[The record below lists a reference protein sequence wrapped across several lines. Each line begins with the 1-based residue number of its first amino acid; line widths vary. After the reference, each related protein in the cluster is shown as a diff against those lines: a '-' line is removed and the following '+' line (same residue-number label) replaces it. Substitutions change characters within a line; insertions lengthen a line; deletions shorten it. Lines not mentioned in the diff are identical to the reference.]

1 MTLLQIYIKNLLKE
15 QLSTIAQSEEAEIL
29 IPGPPNRQARIAE
42 LPAIQKY
49 QSSQTNPDVLQNLL
63 DMGMTKL
70 FDSIIKTAGHSSH
83 KIYIK
88 KLKNEVKPIIKYHK
102 KFFKALRPQA
112 LANEENISF
121 DADVLKSAQ
130 SPSYPSG
137 HTAQAFYVAHKLS
150 EIFPDLSRNFY
161 RIADMI
167 ATSRL
172 ERGVHFP
179 SDNEAGKVLAAKLA
193 DRI

>member
-1 MTLLQIYIKNLLKE
+1 MTLLQSYIRKLLKE
-15 QLSTIAQSEEAEIL
+15 KLSIIDQPEAKIL
-29 IPGPPNRQARIAE
+29 IPEPPNRQGRIAE

-49 QSSQTNPDVLQNLL
+49 QSNPINPNALQDLL

-70 FDSIIKTAGHSSH
+70 FDSIIKDAGHSSH

-88 KLKNEVKPIIKYHK
+88 KLKNEIKPIIKYHK

-112 LANEENISF
+112 LANEENIVF
-121 DADVLKSAQ
+121 DADILKSAQ
-130 SPSYPSG
+130 SPAYPSG
-137 HTAQAFYVAHKLS
+137 HTTQAFYVAHKLS

-179 SDNEAGKVLAAKLA
+179 SDNEVGKVLAMKLV